1 MTCVCVRGWLRLYP
15 FGSFTVTCWST
26 AGGKITPS
34 MMVSPERVSSR
45 SFTLD
50 PTEGASAMMVAAQPS
65 PSTLRWWCRERG
77 SNPRPSD
84 VSDTTRGFARHTI
97 AFRLPYESDA
107 LPTTPPRPNL
117 ACENPHLNNAGSNR
131 KNLTASFIRF
141 HLSAG
146 VWSTS
151 PQR

>member
-1 MTCVCVRGWLRLYP
+1 MTCC
-15 FGSFTVTCWST
+15 ST

-34 MMVSPERVSSR
+34 TMVSPERVSSR

-50 PTEGASAMMVAAQPS
+50 PTSGASAMMLAAPPS
-65 PSTLRWWCRERG
+65 PSTLRCWCRERG

-117 ACENPHLNNAGSNR
+117 AYENPHLNNAGSKGR
-131 KNLTASFIRF
+131 NLTASFIRF
-141 HLSAG
+141 HSSEG

-151 PQR
+151 RQR